1 MNNTKREYQ
10 KRLNEVE
17 LYFGV
22 IELLD
27 KGECFINCTDI
38 LGNNLS
44 QKIDN
49 ELSKILKANGFLLL
63 YNLVEATI
71 RNSIDAIF
79 VSMHNSHVTFGSLT
93 DNLRRLWIRQEFKH
107 IDSNEIL
114 LLANKILNNELL
126 TFKAECINISG
137 NIDAQKIRDISKQL
151 GCAELKDGRDLATI
165 KEKRNKL
172 AHGESTFSEIGKDY
186 TMAELI
192 AFKDKTKEYLSNVLN
207 EIESYINN
215 KTYNL

>member
-1 MNNTKREYQ
+1 MNNTKLEYQ
-10 KRLNEVE
+10 KRLNEIE
-17 LYFGV
+17 LYFRA

-44 QKIDN
+44 QKIDT

-79 VSMHNSHVTFGSLT
+79 SSIHNSNVTFGNLT
-93 DNLRRLWIRQEFKH
+93 DNLRKLWIKQEFKH

-114 LLANKILNNELL
+114 LLTNKILNNELL

-151 GCAELKDGRDLATI
+151 GCNELKDGRDLVTI

-192 AFKDKTKEYLSNVLN
+192 GFKDKTKEYLSNVLN
-207 EIESYINN
+207 EIEIYING
-215 KTYNL
+215 KAYIL